1 MSEAVDPA
9 TTATPRA
16 KSAPRRYG
24 LRPLTDKQRAF
35 VQALRT
41 NGGNRSA
48 AYRSAYPDSSP
59 DPASIRSMASNLC
72 KVPQVA
78 AALAR
83 VDNAA
88 QVAVRELADRY
99 AVSQQAL
106 ASMLIRLAAYD
117 VRDYFEIETT
127 PDGKRLIVKDIQAL
141 TRDQS
146 YAIVGIK
153 TAKDGSISY
162 EFADKRQAA
171 VNVAQLMGLI
181 TDRGASAVDPVTGK
195 PVDRFQPVVLQIV
208 RK

>member
-1 MSEAVDPA
+1 M
-9 TTATPRA
+9 
-16 KSAPRRYG
+16 
-24 LRPLTDKQRAF
+24 
-35 VQALRT
+35 RT

-117 VRDYFEIETT
+117 VRDYFEMV
-127 PDGKRLIVKDIQAL
+127 DGAEVGQRVLRVKDVQAL

-153 TAKDGSISY
+153 QAKDGSISY

-171 VNVAQLMGLI
+171 VNLAQLMGLI

>member
-1 MSEAVDPA
+1 
-9 TTATPRA
+9 
-16 KSAPRRYG
+16 
-24 LRPLTDKQRAF
+24 
-35 VQALRT
+35 
-41 NGGNRSA
+41 
-48 AYRSAYPDSSP
+48 
-59 DPASIRSMASNLC
+59 MASNLC